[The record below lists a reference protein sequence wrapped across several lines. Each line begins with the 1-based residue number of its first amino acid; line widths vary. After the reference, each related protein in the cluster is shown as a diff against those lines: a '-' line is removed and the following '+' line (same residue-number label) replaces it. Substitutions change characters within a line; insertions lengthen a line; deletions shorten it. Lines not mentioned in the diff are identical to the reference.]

1 MSATEV
7 TFHRG
12 AQPLAGTL
20 VRPARITAAA
30 LLLPGSGPV
39 DRNSDHRRLPL
50 GVTRQLADALA
61 AVGVA
66 TLRYDKRG
74 VGASPGDWRAAGL
87 VDNVDD
93 GEAALDHL
101 AAAVG
106 PGVPLFLVGHSEGAV
121 LAAALA
127 ARRPTL
133 AGAVLLSG
141 AARNGEQV
149 LRWQA
154 DHLLPSMPTPLRTVL
169 RLLRIDPAARIAANH
184 AKLKATTTDVVRL
197 DPVRVN
203 ARWFREFM
211 AYEPADDLRRTTV
224 PVLAVT
230 GSKDL
235 QVPPADLAAIAAA
248 AGGPVSVRL
257 VPDLT
262 HTLRRQPGPAD
273 LRRYKEEARRPVDE
287 ELLALVS
294 DWILTTAAAP
304 D

>member
-1 MSATEV
+1 MSATDV

-12 AQPLAGTL
+12 ARPLAGTL
-20 VRPARITAAA
+20 VLPTRTVAAA

-61 AVGVA
+61 SVGVA
-66 TLRYDKRG
+66 SLRYDKRG

-87 VDNVDD
+87 DDNVDD
-93 GEAALDHL
+93 AEAALDHL

-106 PGVPLFLVGHSEGAV
+106 PEVPLFVVGHSEGAV
-121 LAAALA
+121 LATALA
-127 ARRPTL
+127 ARRPAL
-133 AGAVLLSG
+133 AGVVLLAG

-154 DHLLPSMPTPLRTVL
+154 EQLLPSMPAPLRAGL
-169 RLLRIDPAARIAANH
+169 RLLRIDPAARVAANH

-197 DPVRVN
+197 DLVRVN

-248 AGGPVSVRL
+248 AGGPVTVQL

-273 LRRYKEEARRPVDE
+273 LRRYKEEVRHPVDE

-294 DWILTTAAAP
+294 DWILATAPAST
-304 D
+304 